1 MSEKRSLDDIL
12 ESIFYL
18 IKEAKTL
25 EIPEEKSHSVLENE
39 IPSDDK
45 HFKELNLKNQV
56 INNVSDKT
64 KPSDSI
70 NKTKDTKKIIIT
82 SSFND
87 LKKDKFNAYNWSKLK
102 FSKYRYQHRHSLN
115 NIYYIEKYIF
125 ENSNQ
130 IFKEEFAK
138 WIKLELSSLVKNGSK
153 KT

>member
-45 HFKELNLKNQV
+45 HFKELNLKNKV

-64 KPSDSI
+64 KPPDSV
-70 NKTKDTKKIIIT
+70 NKTKDTKK
-82 SSFND
+82 
-87 LKKDKFNAYNWSKLK
+87 
-102 FSKYRYQHRHSLN
+102 N
-115 NIYYIEKYIF
+115 NHNKQF
-125 ENSNQ
+125 
-130 IFKEEFAK
+130 
-138 WIKLELSSLVKNGSK
+138 
-153 KT
+153 